1 MKPTEIEP
9 PCILMIPQLYGKSEE
24 TGVFWLTCSFRY
36 STGTSLWKRNDCH
49 YEILAKNTISV
60 RRTRSLCLPQC
71 QCYHHFLIKAKKKI
85 FFKFGC
91 IHLLKNNIID

>member
-1 MKPTEIEP
+1 MNVNLWMMVHETHRNRAT
-9 PCILMIPQLYGKSEE
+9 LYSNMIPQLYGKSEE

-60 RRTRSLCLPQC
+60 RT
-71 QCYHHFLIKAKKKI
+71 
-85 FFKFGC
+85 
-91 IHLLKNNIID
+91 